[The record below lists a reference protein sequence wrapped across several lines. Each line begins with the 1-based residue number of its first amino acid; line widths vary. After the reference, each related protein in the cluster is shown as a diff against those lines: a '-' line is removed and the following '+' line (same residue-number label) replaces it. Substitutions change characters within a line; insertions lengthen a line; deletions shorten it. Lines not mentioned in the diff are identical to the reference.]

1 MKIALIDCPQT
12 PLELNWHDVYFPD
25 VPFPIS
31 DFLHDEPNE
40 LRNWHFESS
49 QVDDVQAVIQEIQN
63 FQPVVVGINDH
74 QSTNALVLERLIK
87 QMFPR
92 ALVFF
97 SPTAIA
103 PEQLMDKANQSA
115 YRLRQRTRPVS
126 GKIRFRSCWS
136 LESFLHDIP
145 PDNQGD
151 IKAKITHLIEAYEL
165 AHWADQ
171 VPQFAFVR
179 ILETLEILE
188 DAYPAEHP
196 LWAQRNLRLL
206 DVGSARWDYAP
217 ALYQFFSLAYTDTP
231 RQVFLT
237 GIELDAYRLDQ
248 EGYSCVDYALTY
260 IDTIASFSRY
270 LNQNI
275 LEHHPQQAYDVI
287 THFNPYLISESHLFG
302 GLPLEFYYPDKLL
315 ACLLSLRQPQG
326 SLLITQNQSKDFVA
340 QQVLFQEQAL
350 KPRLEGAFCSALS
363 KQYEAFVSVLE
374 TEKGVAT

>member
-1 MKIALIDCPQT
+1 M
-12 PLELNWHDVYFPD
+12 
-25 VPFPIS
+25 PFPIS

-40 LRNWHFESS
+40 LRQFYFPST
-49 QVDDVQAVIQEIQN
+49 QVEAVQEVIQEIQN

-97 SPTAIA
+97 SPTAIPA
-103 PEQLMDKANQSA
+103 EQLMDKANHSA

-136 LESFLHDIP
+136 LDSFLSENTSP
-145 PDNQGD
+145 YSEK
-151 IKAKITHLIEAYEL
+151 IKAKITHLIESYEL

-171 VPQFAFVR
+171 VPQAAFMR

-188 DAYPAEHP
+188 DVYGATHP
-196 LWAQRNLRLL
+196 IWRQRHLRLL

-237 GIELDAYRLDQ
+237 GVELDPYRLDQ
-248 EGYSCVDYALTY
+248 EGYSCVDHALTY
-260 IDTIASFSRY
+260 IDTIASYSRY

-275 LEHHPQQAYDVI
+275 MEHQPQQPYDVI
-287 THFNPYLISESHLFG
+287 THFNPYLLSEAHLFG
-302 GLPLEFYYPDKLL
+302 GLPLESYYPEQVLAYLL
-315 ACLLSLRQPQG
+315 TLRHPEG
-326 SLLITQNQSKDFVA
+326 SLLITHNRAQDFAVQQS
-340 QQVLFQEQAL
+340 LLQAEGL
-350 KPRLEGAFCSALS
+350 VPRLEGAFCSALS
-363 KQYEAFVSVLE
+363 QQYEAFVSVLE
-374 TEKGVAT
+374 TQNL

>member
-1 MKIALIDCPQT
+1 M
-12 PLELNWHDVYFPD
+12 
-25 VPFPIS
+25 PFPIS
-31 DFLHDEPNE
+31 DFLHDEPND
-40 LRNWHFESS
+40 LRAFCFESS
-49 QVDDVQAVIQEIQN
+49 QVDSVQDVIQEIQN

-74 QSTNALVLERLIK
+74 QSTNGLVLERLIK

-97 SPTAIA
+97 SPTAIPA
-103 PEQLMDKANQSA
+103 EQLMDKANQSA

-136 LESFLHDIP
+136 LDNFLKQTP
-145 PDNQGD
+145 PENQD
-151 IKAKITHLIEAYEL
+151 EIKQKITHLIETYEL
-165 AHWADQ
+165 EHWADQ
-171 VPQFAFVR
+171 VPQSAFER

-188 DAYPAEHP
+188 DVYAESHP
-196 LWAQRNLRLL
+196 IWDKRHLRLL

-237 GIELDAYRLDQ
+237 GVELDPYRLDQ
-248 EGYSCVDYALTY
+248 EGYSCVDYALTH

-275 LEHHPQQAYDVI
+275 LEHQPQQPYDVI
-287 THFNPYLISESHLFG
+287 THFNPYLLSESHLFG
-302 GLPLEFYYPDKLL
+302 GLPLEFYYPDKILN
-315 ACLLSLRQPQG
+315 CLLSLRHPQG
-326 SLLITQNQSKDFVA
+326 SILTSHNQSQEYAA
-340 QQVLFQEQAL
+340 QQVLQQEQGL
-350 KPRLEGAFCSALS
+350 TSRLEGAFCSALS

-374 TEKGVAT
+374 AEN